1 MRAHIPVMAKE
12 AIEHL
17 KLAPGRV
24 IVDCTLGC
32 GGHTSLILEQIIPG
46 GKLIGI
52 DQDDEA
58 LRIAE
63 GNLKRHKSSLTL
75 IQNNFCNI
83 DSILKEIH
91 IDKVDGM
98 LFDLGVS
105 SIHLDESSRGFSFN
119 RKGPLDMRMDR
130 ANDVTAEM
138 IVNRLPQERLESILR
153 EYGEERKARSIAQA
167 IIERRKKAPIKTTLE
182 LANIIERVYGYR
194 RRIHPATKSFLALR
208 IAVNSELKAL
218 GEGLVAGIN
227 HLKSGAR
234 IVVISFNSLED
245 RIVKHT
251 FRDCKQRGELKI
263 ITKSPLRPS
272 AAEAAGNPRAR
283 SAKLRV
289 GERI

>member
-1 MRAHIPVMAKE
+1 MAEE
-12 AIEHL
+12 AIGQL

-32 GGHTSLILEQIIPG
+32 GGHAALILKRIIPG
-46 GKLIGI
+46 GRLIGI
-52 DQDDEA
+52 DQDNEA
-58 LRIAE
+58 LRVAE
-63 GNLKRHKSSLTL
+63 DNLKRRKSSLTV
-75 IQNNFCNI
+75 IQDNFRNI
-83 DSILKEIH
+83 DSILKKIH
-91 IDKVDGM
+91 TDKVDGM

-105 SIHLDESSRGFSFN
+105 SIHLDKTSRGFSFN

-130 ANDVTAEM
+130 ANDVTAEI

-153 EYGEERKARSIAQA
+153 EYGEERKARRIARA

-182 LANIIERVYGYR
+182 LANIIERVYRYR

-218 GEGLVAGIN
+218 GEGLAAGIN

-234 IVVISFNSLED
+234 IVVISFHSLED

-251 FRDCKQRGELKI
+251 FRDCKKKGDLKI
-263 ITKSPLRPS
+263 ITKRPLRPS

-289 GERI
+289 AERI

>member
-1 MRAHIPVMAKE
+1 MRVHIPVMAEE

-24 IVDCTLGC
+24 VVDCTLGC
-32 GGHTSLILEQIIPG
+32 GGHAALILKQIIPG
-46 GKLIGI
+46 GRLIGI

-63 GNLKRHKSSLTL
+63 DNLKRYKSPVTL
-75 IQNNFCNI
+75 IQNNFRNI

-105 SIHLDESSRGFSFN
+105 SIHLDKSSRGFSFN

-130 ANDVTAEM
+130 ANDVTAEI

-153 EYGEERKARSIAQA
+153 EYGEERKARMIARA
-167 IIERRKKAPIKTTLE
+167 IIERRKRAPIKTTLE
-182 LANIIERVYGYR
+182 LANIIERVYRYR
-194 RRIHPATKSFLALR
+194 RRMHPATKSFLALR

-218 GEGLVAGIN
+218 GEGLIAGIN

-234 IVVISFNSLED
+234 IVVISFHSLED

-251 FRDCKQRGELKI
+251 FRDYKERGDLKI
-263 ITKSPLRPS
+263 ITKSPLRPT
-272 AAEAAGNPRAR
+272 AVEAAGNPRAR